1 MVAGQLENK
10 PLLTANNHLYRALK
24 DKGYKNPLVKSFKT
38 VMIACDGEKSYLMD

>member
-24 DKGYKNPLVKSFKT
+24 DKGYKITCEEFQ
-38 VMIACDGEKSYLMD
+38 DGHDSV

>member
-24 DKGYKNPLVKSFKT
+24 DKGYKTTYEEFQDAHDS
-38 VMIACDGEKSYLMD
+38 M